1 MRVLGLMLCVLA
13 VFPASAKELV
23 PTGALAG
30 DSLRWLVQMGTPD
43 EDRGH
48 AVAATREGVYSAG
61 YSTGSFDGNIPI
73 GSNDVIVAKHLANGT
88 RVWSLQ
94 LGTSAQDVATSIATY
109 SVPNPP
115 HVYVTGHT
123 RGSWL
128 SANAGDYDAFLIRVD
143 PASGALLWGRQFGTP
158 GADQSFGVAT
168 DPLGYVYVAG
178 HTTGSLAA
186 TNGGATDVFL
196 GKFDSN
202 GNQLWM
208 RQFGTLQAE
217 VVRGVAADADSNVYV
232 VGQTAGALTG
242 TNKGLTDLFVVK
254 FDSAG
259 VEQWRRQM
267 GTAAA
272 ESIYGVATSRRLSGV
287 VDVYV
292 VGYTGASFDGQPY
305 MGGFDAIIVKFDGL
319 GNRLWSRQM
328 GTAGSELALAIA
340 SDGGANVYIVGTS
353 TYDLDSNTPDSSSN
367 FFMAKYD
374 SGGGLLLRRQLGSVN
389 ALDPSAQTDTSQGVA
404 ADINDSVYLTGYTEG
419 GFTNPVT
426 TNQGGTDYVLA
437 RYEDGCQINTPGQ
450 CGLGYGWGD
459 PHLGTFDGRAY
470 DFQGVGEFI
479 VVENLPGTPALTVQA
494 RTRPYGASGQVSVM
508 TAMATKL
515 GANRVGFYT
524 NGATHELKVDGA
536 VLSIPTGTTQGL
548 PDGGRIL
555 RQAANSYLLY
565 YPGQD
570 RLVVTLNAGY
580 LDLNF
585 ALPPSRQGKVRGLLG
600 NYNLRVEDD
609 FALRDGTQLTPPLS
623 FAQLY
628 TGSASMASSWRI
640 TQQES
645 LFDYATGENTST
657 YTDTNFPD
665 SPVSVNDLPPAQRD
679 VARARCLEAK
689 VKGPFF
695 LDSCIVD
702 FALTQDPT
710 FVTAAARVEAQVQTQ
725 AGSQMPQPVPSG
737 SRVYFANFQGAAGT
751 EWSERGLTTSPL
763 GRKTFLGEFT
773 SQDVRLAL
781 KGLPSHTS
789 VTVSFDLL
797 ILRAWDGN
805 GPFGPNTWG
814 LTANGAT
821 VLERTFSNTRS
832 TQSYPLQGSAAR
844 TGSDANNTLGYENGD
859 SIYRMKVKI
868 ASTSSELLLNF
879 YARGLSGLANEAWGL
894 DNVEVQVE

>member
-1 MRVLGLMLCVLA
+1 M
-13 VFPASAKELV
+13 V
-23 PTGALAG
+23 PTGPLVG
-30 DSLRWLVQMGTPD
+30 DSLRWLVQIGTPD

-61 YSTGSFDGNIPI
+61 YSTGSFDGNVPV
-73 GSNDVIVAKHLANGT
+73 GSNDVIIAKHLASGA
-88 RVWSLQ
+88 RVWSKQ
-94 LGTSAQDVATSIATY
+94 LGTASQDVATSIATY

-115 HVYVTGHT
+115 QVYVTGHT
-123 RGSWL
+123 RGSWFA
-128 SANAGDYDAFLIRVD
+128 ANAGDYDVFLIRVD
-143 PASGALLWGRQFGTP
+143 PASGAVLWGRQFGTAT
-158 GADQSFGVAT
+158 GDQAFGVAT
-168 DPLGYVYVAG
+168 DPSGSVYVAG
-178 HTTGSLAA
+178 HTTGSLAS
-186 TNGGATDVFL
+186 TSSGGLDAFVA
-196 GKFDSN
+196 KFDAN
-202 GNQLWM
+202 GNQLWI
-208 RQFGTLQAE
+208 RQFGTPQAE
-217 VVRGVAADADSNVYV
+217 VVRGVAADANNNVYV
-232 VGQTAGALTG
+232 VGQTAGALG
-242 TNKGLTDLFVVK
+242 GPNQGLTDLFVVK
-254 FDSAG
+254 YDTG
-259 VEQWRRQM
+259 GTQVWRRQM
-267 GTAAA
+267 GTATS
-272 ESIYGVATSRRLSGV
+272 ESVYGVATSRRLSGV

-305 MGGFDAIIVKFDGL
+305 NGGFDAIIVKLDGL

-353 TYDLDSNTPDSSSN
+353 TYDLDTNTPDSSEN
-367 FFMAKYD
+367 YFMAKYD

-389 ALDPSAQTDTSQGVA
+389 TLDPSAQTDTSQGVA

-479 VVENLPGTPALTVQA
+479 VVENVPGTPALTVQA
-494 RTRPYGASGQVSVM
+494 RTRPWGASGQVSVM
-508 TAMATKL
+508 TAVATKL
-515 GANRVGFYT
+515 GANRVGIYT
-524 NGATHELKVDGA
+524 NGAAHEVKVDGA
-536 VLSIPTGTTQGL
+536 VVSIPTGTTQGL

-555 RQAANSYLLY
+555 RQEANAYLLY
-565 YPGQD
+565 YPGMD
-570 RLVVTLNAGY
+570 RLLVTVSPGY
-580 LDLNF
+580 LNLNF
-585 ALPPSRQGKVRGLLG
+585 ALPASRQGKVRGLLG

-609 FALRDGTQLTPPLS
+609 FALRSGTVLTPPLS

-657 YTDTNFPD
+657 HTNVNFPD
-665 SPVSVNDLPPAQRD
+665 GPVSVNDLPPAQREQ
-679 VARARCLEAK
+679 ARARCLEAK

-710 FVTAAARVEAQVQTQ
+710 FLTTTARVEAQVQTQ
-725 AGSQMPQPVPSG
+725 AGGQMPQPVPAG
-737 SRVYFANFQGAAGT
+737 SRVYFAGFQGAAGT

-763 GRKTFLGEFT
+763 GGKTFLGEFT
-773 SQDVRLAL
+773 SQDVRLSL
-781 KGLPSHTS
+781 KGLPAHTS

-814 LTANGAT
+814 LTANGVT

-844 TGSDANNTLGYENGD
+844 TGSDANNTLGYESGD
-859 SIYRMKVKI
+859 SIYRMKVKVD
-868 ASTSSELLLNF
+868 STSSELLLDF